1 MLNRSVPQSLS
12 VNHLVV
18 PSRLAFVFGL
28 FFGLGLGLLFMLR
41 RTLYDLYGQYFFPE
55 VMVKF
60 MRWATGHF
68 VMLIET
74 GMHLIMITCTSG
86 HKITV
91 VENREFKQQQRL
103 QLSQKTSLK
112 NKHLRKHDY
121 FVIIAH
127 CKTLHLEISRPTH
140 RLAD

>member
-1 MLNRSVPQSLS
+1 M
-12 VNHLVV
+12 
-18 PSRLAFVFGL
+18 
-28 FFGLGLGLLFMLR
+28 
-41 RTLYDLYGQYFFPE
+41 
-55 VMVKF
+55 
-60 MRWATGHF
+60 
-68 VMLIET
+68 MLIET

-127 CKTLHLEISRPTH
+127 CKTLHLEIFTSDSSFSRPSQRKYTKVRAASRTDMFPH
-140 RLAD
+140 STS

>member
-1 MLNRSVPQSLS
+1 MPVIRCTLNRSVPQSLS

-18 PSRLAFVFGL
+18 TS
-28 FFGLGLGLLFMLR
+28 
-41 RTLYDLYGQYFFPE
+41 
-55 VMVKF
+55 
-60 MRWATGHF
+60 
-68 VMLIET
+68 
-74 GMHLIMITCTSG
+74 TCTSG

-127 CKTLHLEISRPTH
+127 CKTLHLEISRPTR
-140 RLAD
+140 RLADQVKENVLKCALQALHGYVSSLNQLNSFQTLSFPLLSLLELSHRTYGTFRQRK

>member
-1 MLNRSVPQSLS
+1 
-12 VNHLVV
+12 
-18 PSRLAFVFGL
+18 
-28 FFGLGLGLLFMLR
+28 MLR
-41 RTLYDLYGQYFFPE
+41 RTLYDLYSQYFFPE
-55 VMVKF
+55 VVVKF
-60 MRWATGHF
+60 MRWETGHF

-127 CKTLHLEISRPTH
+127 CKTLHLEISRPTR

>member
-1 MLNRSVPQSLS
+1 MLNQSDPQSLS
-12 VNHLVV
+12 VNHVV
-18 PSRLAFVFGL
+18 VTSRLPFVFGL
-28 FFGLGLGLLFMLR
+28 FFGLRLGLLFMLR
-41 RTLYDLYGQYFFPE
+41 RTLYDPYGQYFFPE

-103 QLSQKTSLK
+103 HLISKNVSQK
-112 NKHLRKHDY
+112 
-121 FVIIAH
+121 
-127 CKTLHLEISRPTH
+127 
-140 RLAD
+140 